1 MKHLLS
7 ILIIPLILFPSRVS
21 AQDTIAK
28 SLTLPPATVTAEKV
42 TCFYSKPSFTMFDF
56 EILDDKFFIL
66 QKKSGLK
73 NDYRVLITDMLYDPI
88 DTIILPQHI
97 VPQQIILDCMN
108 YCQIVGQDSV
118 YQIVKYENDYA
129 IAFPCEKNRYQT
141 IMGNILFITSKY
153 LYINE
158 SELQGYVSTFYRYD
172 LETKEK
178 ESLFVCD
185 DTRSLREIKQDV
197 KFHQWY
203 KTVDPNYRGPN
214 DEEWETFVR
223 HVWYHTKNCRLM
235 QVADTLYFFDHINK
249 KIEAYNEAKN
259 LLHICEIT
267 YPDSPDYWHYTIYQ
281 DRVFGTFYTVL
292 GTTLHEINVQTG
304 KTTPKIHVN
313 NFLSDKIIIYK
324 GNLYSLKKKRDSS
337 SSEISYIEK
346 TNLY

>member
-1 MKHLLS
+1 M
-7 ILIIPLILFPSRVS
+7 S
-21 AQDTIAK
+21 AQQDTCAK
-28 SLTLPPATVTAEKV
+28 AITLDAVYVTAEKV
-42 TCFYSKPSFTMFDF
+42 TCFYSKPSFTMLDF

-66 QKKSGLK
+66 QNKSGLK
-73 NDYRVLITDMLYDPI
+73 NDYRVLITDMLYNPI
-88 DTIILPQHI
+88 DTILLPQHI

-108 YCQIVGQDSV
+108 YCQIMGQDSV

-129 IAFPCEKNRYQT
+129 IAFPCEKNRYQAV
-141 IMGNILFITSKY
+141 MGNILFITSKY

-158 SELQGYVSTFYRYD
+158 LKLQGYISTFYRYD
-172 LETKEK
+172 LKTKEK
-178 ESLFVCD
+178 ENLFVCD
-185 DTRSLREIKQDV
+185 DTKSLWEIKQDV
-197 KFHQWY
+197 KFHQYY
-203 KTVDPNYRGPN
+203 KTVDPNYRGPS
-214 DEEWETFVR
+214 DEDWETFVKTS
-223 HVWYHTKNCRLM
+223 WYHTKNCRLM

-249 KIEAYNEAKN
+249 KIEAYDEAKN
-259 LLHICEIT
+259 LLHSCEIN
-267 YPDSPDYWHYTIYQ
+267 YPDSPEYWRYTIYQ

-346 TNLY
+346 TKID